1 MTLVVPSIGRFPSYL
16 GAVDRGWDGE
26 KTLFRSSKDLVIL
39 AERDPNLVLAKM
51 ADRSKEGVRYNEDGS
66 TSARA
71 PALHRWMWDRE
82 FVGRITLRL
91 PTVGYEEL
99 LHQIGHIGYET
110 MEWKRGQGY
119 ATKALFLMLNVA
131 SKEGMT
137 NVELVTKTNNIAS
150 QRVVTNNG
158 GILIEEFN
166 ESKRLGGGKV
176 FRWRID
182 LSESPSISTSD

>member
-1 MTLVVPSIGRFPSYL
+1 VPSIERLPSFL
-16 GAVDRGWDGE
+16 GALARGWDGE
-26 KTLFRSSKDLVIL
+26 KTLFGSSKDLVLL
-39 AERDPNLVLAKM
+39 AKQDPNLVLAKM

-66 TSARA
+66 TSARG

-150 QRVVTNNG
+150 ERVVTNNG